1 VIRARSGKT
10 AGRLLLGGGVLAMLI
25 PAIAGC
31 EAGEHAPTL
40 EFHQAAA
47 GAYGTANDVS
57 VSNAFILGAPAD
69 STLQSG
75 SSAGMFIS
83 ISNNGS
89 SADTLESATAK
100 GAASV
105 SLSGGTVSL
114 PANGGTVNLT
124 GPQPKIVISNL
135 SAPVSG
141 GGTIAVTLNFQH
153 AGAMSL
159 QVPVMAQSY
168 YYSTFSPPVSGGS
181 VSSGSAAT
189 APALGGSASA
199 TPASPGTA
207 SGGSATPTS
216 TSTP

>member
-10 AGRLLLGGGVLAMLI
+10 AGRLLLGGGVLAILI

-31 EAGEHAPTL
+31 EAGADAPTL
-40 EFHQAAA
+40 QFHQAAA
-47 GAYGTANDVS
+47 GAYGTASDIS
-57 VSNAFILGAPAD
+57 VSNAWILGAPAD

-75 SSAGMFIS
+75 SSASMFVS
-83 ISNNGS
+83 ISNSGS
-89 SADTLESATAK
+89 TADTLESATAK

-124 GPQPKIVISNL
+124 GPQPEIVISNL

-153 AGAMSL
+153 AGTMSL
-159 QVPVMAQSY
+159 QVPVMAQAY
-168 YYSTFSPPVSGGS
+168 YYSTFSPPVSGGGS
-181 VSSGSAAT
+181 VSPGSAAT
-189 APALGGSASA
+189 APALGGAASA
-199 TPASPGTA
+199 TPSSSA
-207 SGGSATPTS
+207 GGSATPTS
-216 TSTP
+216 TP